1 MSTNHAISA
10 LISSINN
17 AGAVKKAAIKLP
29 YNNVVGGVLKILYDE
44 GFIASYE
51 IYEERPNVKFV
62 KVTLSYV
69 KGKHSI
75 QEFKV
80 VSTPGK
86 RIYSSSQTLLPYYDS
101 LGFYIF
107 STSKGIITD
116 NMARQLN
123 VGGEILC
130 KVF

>member
-17 AGAVKKAAIKLP
+17 AGAVKKSAIKLP
-29 YNNVVGGVLKILYDE
+29 FNNVVGGVLRILLDE

-51 IYEERPNVKFV
+51 VYDERPNVKFV
-62 KVTLSYV
+62 TISLKYV

-86 RIYSSSQTLLPYYDS
+86 RIYSSPKSLLPYYDS

-116 NMARQLN
+116 NIARQLN

>member
-17 AGAVKKAAIKLP
+17 AGAVKKSTINLP
-29 YNNVVGGVLKILYDE
+29 FNNIVGGVLKILLDE
-44 GFIASYE
+44 GFIASYDV
-51 IYEERPNVKFV
+51 YEERPNVKFV
-62 KVTLSYV
+62 RIALKYV

-107 STSKGIITD
+107 STSKGIVTD
-116 NMARQLN
+116 NVARQLN